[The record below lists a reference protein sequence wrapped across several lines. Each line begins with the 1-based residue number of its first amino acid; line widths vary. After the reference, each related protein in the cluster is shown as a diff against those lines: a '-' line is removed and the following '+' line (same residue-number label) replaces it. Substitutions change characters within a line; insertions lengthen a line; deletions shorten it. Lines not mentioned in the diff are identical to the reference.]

1 MTPRTARAIATAACH
16 RLTAES
22 IFFRST
28 KSAMAPAGNVKRE
41 EGSAE
46 SVAMSGRSSV
56 ESDLAR
62 EFRTQKAAVPWAAIA
77 LPEIRFA
84 SQNLLKAGFR
94 KAVQVDILVM
104 REHLRIQS
112 GLKLVNPSA
121 REGRLRAVRLEFGH
135 FCRGTNI
142 KPEVGARIAAQRLN
156 KLAQAA
162 VATLW
167 CPSCCVR

>member
-1 MTPRTARAIATAACH
+1 MTPRTARAIATATCH

-62 EFRTQKAAVPWAAIA
+62 EFRTQNAAVPWAAIA

-84 SQNLLKAGFR
+84 SQNLLKAGLR
-94 KAVQVDILVM
+94 KAVQVEIFAIWGD
-104 REHLRIQS
+104 LRIEPRV
-112 GLKLVNPSA
+112 KIVNPLASSGA
-121 REGRLRAVRLEFGH
+121 GEFVDFPGIQTSVEMAVPGGQL
-135 FCRGTNI
+135 
-142 KPEVGARIAAQRLN
+142 VGSHLPD
-156 KLAQAA
+156 
-162 VATLW
+162 VAKA
-167 CPSCCVR
+167 